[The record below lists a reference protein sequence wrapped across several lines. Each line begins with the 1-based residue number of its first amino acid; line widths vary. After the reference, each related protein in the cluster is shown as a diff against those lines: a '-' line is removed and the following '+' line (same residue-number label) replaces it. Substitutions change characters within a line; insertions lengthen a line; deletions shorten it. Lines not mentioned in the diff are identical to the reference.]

1 MLMVMLIIFLLIL
14 KKNSIKNS
22 NINLINIERSAKDYI
37 KKSKLNVYKANDLAI
52 NSAETLIN
60 NLFLKDK
67 RGIGGKNFNF
77 RTRKYRF

>member
-1 MLMVMLIIFLLIL
+1 M
-14 KKNSIKNS
+14 
-22 NINLINIERSAKDYI
+22 Y

-67 RGIGGKNFNF
+67 RGIEEKILILGLGNIGFKLSLKLVESEQTFML
-77 RTRKYRF
+77 

>member
-1 MLMVMLIIFLLIL
+1 MKGQPRL
-14 KKNSIKNS
+14 
-22 NINLINIERSAKDYI
+22 Y

-67 RGIGGKNFNF
+67 EVLEEKILILGLEI
-77 RTRKYRF
+77 